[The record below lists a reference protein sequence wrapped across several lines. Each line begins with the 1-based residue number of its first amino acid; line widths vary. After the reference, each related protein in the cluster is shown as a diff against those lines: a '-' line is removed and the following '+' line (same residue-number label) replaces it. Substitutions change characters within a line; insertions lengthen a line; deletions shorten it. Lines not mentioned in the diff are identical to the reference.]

1 MSRVKLPELVL
12 ALAITTGLAL
22 SAAMFRGYNSD
33 ALYTYSLAK
42 DIFQFGSLK
51 GWTYAASPF
60 VFPDVLLSLPA
71 AIFINSPFWFHV
83 ATAPIQLLLFVVGY
97 SFLRSHGQA
106 SVSKVSLALAC
117 AGVCILYLGL
127 ILFKN
132 PFYFLAEP
140 VFIFAHHGC
149 VALAAIL
156 LFLYTRENTFQKIR
170 ENVLMY
176 GLLFI
181 VLIGSDFF
189 FSLYFGSLLL
199 AETKK
204 KNWKLNLAVTIAF
217 SILSIVIFILS
228 WKLNPSLSV
237 QAGISTDFGSGDA
250 SIDKLHTVLRFVGIL
265 LIPTAILSWINLRNT
280 VSDNLRAL
288 FISIVIV
295 SFVTA
300 ITGLVKS
307 ADTYRYACMVY
318 PVTAI
323 MLAEVILSLSHRK
336 MLLLASVCFVAVFTA
351 LAHAWLHEG
360 RQSMAIYKSEIDCL
374 RQNAIPGSTVIAEY
388 WPAKIIFESTH
399 RQFNLIQ
406 VNENADAYAW
416 ISNSRW
422 KSIYPKNGFTYL
434 VLANIK
440 PEVAQRWEAT
450 GQNRLICNGKIL
462 QIETDPKVFGQES
475 PTRLGH
481 LVVNRIPW
489 QHG

>member
-1 MSRVKLPELVL
+1 MTRFFNKKVLLMNRRLPELVL
-12 ALAITTGLAL
+12 ALAITTGLAF
-22 SAAMFRGYNSD
+22 SAALFRGYNSD
-33 ALYTYSLAK
+33 ALYTYSMAR
-42 DIFQFGSLK
+42 DVVQFGSLR

-71 AIFINSPFWFHV
+71 AIVIHSPFWFHV
-83 ATAPIQLLLFVVGY
+83 VTAPIQLLLFVVGY
-97 SFLRSHGQA
+97 GFLRSREQA

-117 AGVCILYLGL
+117 AAVCVLYLGL
-127 ILFKN
+127 LLFKN

-140 VFIFAHHGC
+140 VFIFAHHAC

-156 LFLYTRENTFQKIR
+156 LFLYTRENSFQKIR
-170 ENVLMY
+170 ENVLLY

-199 AETKK
+199 AETRK
-204 KNWKLNLAVTIAF
+204 KNWKLNLAVTGAF

-237 QAGISTDFGSGDA
+237 QAGISTDSGSADA
-250 SIDKLHTVLRFVGIL
+250 STDKLHTLLRLVGIL
-265 LIPTAILSWINLRNT
+265 FIPTALLVWINLKSK
-280 VSDNLRAL
+280 VSDSLRAL
-288 FISIVIV
+288 FIGIVIV

-300 ITGLVKS
+300 ISGLVKS

-336 MLLLASVCFVAVFTA
+336 IFLLASVCFVAVFAT
-351 LAHAWLHEG
+351 LAHTWQHEG

-374 RQNAIPGSTVIAEY
+374 RQSTTPGSTVMAEY
-388 WPAKIIFESTH
+388 WPAKIIFESTN

-406 VNENADAYAW
+406 VNENADAYPW

-422 KSIYPKNGFTYL
+422 KSIYPTNGFTYL

-440 PEVAQRWEAT
+440 PEIVQRWEAT
-450 GQNRLICNGKIL
+450 GRSRLICDGKIL
-462 QIETDPKVFGQES
+462 QIETDPKVSG
-475 PTRLGH
+475 L
-481 LVVNRIPW
+481 
-489 QHG
+489 